1 MPSEVWAQ
9 SQGPTQAISP
19 WPVSFLHCGHH
30 RVPSPAAGG
39 QEASVGMDQGPL
51 SPGHADS
58 KRQPTQCCLNYT
70 ASVGLTQRLSLLSE
84 ITDGT
89 RQGVTS
95 EEFTA
100 Q

>member
-1 MPSEVWAQ
+1 MPSKVWAQ
-9 SQGPTQAISP
+9 SQGPTQAIIP
-19 WPVSFLHCGHH
+19 WPASFLHCGHH
-30 RVPSPAAGG
+30 SVPSPAAGG
-39 QEASVGMDQGPL
+39 QEASVGMDQSPL

-58 KRQPTQCCLNYT
+58 KGRPTQCCLNYT
-70 ASVGLTQRLSLLSE
+70 VSVGLTQQQSLLSE

-100 Q
+100 